1 MKSIINYPGESRR
14 DVMLGKFKAAA
25 QQVSNVNDYQF
36 WRHDNHPIELW
47 SNKVIS
53 QKINYVHQNTV
64 KAGLALKPDDYKYSS
79 AVDYVGGK
87 CLLKDVVVFQDLK
100 FKS

>member
-1 MKSIINYPGESRR
+1 
-14 DVMLGKFKAAA
+14 MLGKFKAAA

-53 QKINYVHQNTV
+53 QKINYVPQNTV

-79 AVDYVGGK
+79 AVD
-87 CLLKDVVVFQDLK
+87 
-100 FKS
+100 